1 VKVSGAQRKNAMVK
15 SRFEPK
21 TIPGYFGS
29 FEIRKIEKSKFK
41 KFFRAPKARSAGAE
55 KIFFANKSAVTCRPM
70 NGSGDSFKGAVRE
83 SYRVVGMDL

>member
-29 FEIRKIEKSKFK
+29 FEIRKIEKSKFNL
-41 KFFRAPKARSAGAE
+41 ALE
-55 KIFFANKSAVTCRPM
+55 KIFLPTNQP
-70 NGSGDSFKGAVRE
+70 
-83 SYRVVGMDL
+83 